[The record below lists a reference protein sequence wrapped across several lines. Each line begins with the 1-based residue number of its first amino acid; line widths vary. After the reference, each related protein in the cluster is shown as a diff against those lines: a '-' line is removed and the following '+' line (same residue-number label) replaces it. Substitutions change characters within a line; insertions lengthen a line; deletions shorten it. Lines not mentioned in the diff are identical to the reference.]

1 MKENICCVT
10 YGELSFLVNNVISK
24 LEDTC
29 DFQIVEGLRE
39 ETLEKID
46 KAILD
51 GEEVIIA

>member
-29 DFQIVEGLRE
+29 DFQIVEGL
-39 ETLEKID
+39 
-46 KAILD
+46 
-51 GEEVIIA
+51 

>member
-39 ETLEKID
+39 ETLED
-46 KAILD
+46 R
-51 GEEVIIA
+51 